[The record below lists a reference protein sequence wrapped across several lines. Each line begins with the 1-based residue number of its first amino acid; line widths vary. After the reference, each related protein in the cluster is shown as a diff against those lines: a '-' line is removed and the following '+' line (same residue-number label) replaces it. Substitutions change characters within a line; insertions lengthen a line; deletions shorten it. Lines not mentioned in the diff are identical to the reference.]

1 MTSKKESQEKPT
13 VRRYPLTVRLSMA
26 ELSAVSRAAFVVTSP
41 GEVGFINAAD
51 RGLRK
56 LRDAAKQHA
65 DLPTECKAP
74 R

>member
-1 MTSKKESQEKPT
+1 MAGNQEPPNN
-13 VRRYPLTVRLSMA
+13 RLYPVTVRLSMA

-56 LRDAAKQHA
+56 LRDIAKTHA
-65 DLPTECKAP
+65 DLPTDCKGT